1 MSSQIC
7 LWIERARSFR
17 ENIEGWKMRLGT
29 KEFNENEMKFES
41 STSDVTVTMSMDRS
55 QWLIMPKRRTRG
67 IMRTRLMIAPARMAD
82 T

>member
-1 MSSQIC
+1 
-7 LWIERARSFR
+7 
-17 ENIEGWKMRLGT
+17 MRLGT